1 MMRHILKKGIVVS
14 ILCMAISGFAYAEEQ
29 KTKLADQES
38 KQVDQETNLTDKK
51 AKPVKPVKLKRK
63 CIKQNP
69 LLEGQTDQE
78 LLQIYQQVCDKSNAH
93 KVNDLLAQA
102 AMRMYELKQPMN
114 ALTLAN
120 QLHEK
125 NVQGTLLTDVTFL
138 ASVEM
143 ANTALQQ
150 MRAEEVRY
158 LSQELTYPP
167 AKELSENIRTAMPV
181 SVLAVKK
188 VVEEAPKKEVRNTS
202 TANRR
207 AVSQPKPRATSTPR
221 NTATQTTAPA
231 SRPTT
236 TTPSAVRPTGTNP
249 FASLKQ

>member
-1 MMRHILKKGIVVS
+1 
-14 ILCMAISGFAYAEEQ
+14 MAISGFAYAEEQ
-29 KTKLADQES
+29 ETKLADQES

-188 VVEEAPKKEVRNTS
+188 VVEEAPKKKYETPVQLTVVLSVNLNHVRLQHHVIPQH
-202 TANRR
+202 RLQR
-207 AVSQPKPRATSTPR
+207 QRVVQQP
-221 NTATQTTAPA
+221 QHQVLFDQQ
-231 SRPTT
+231 
-236 TTPSAVRPTGTNP
+236 VRIH
-249 FASLKQ
+249 LLR